1 MRSPFPG
8 MDPYL
13 EPHWGDVHQAFVTY
27 LRDSL
32 QPQLPGGLRARMEER
47 VYIELPDES
56 MRREY
61 YPDVRVIERPGRRSE
76 DGGVAV
82 AAATEAAV
90 GDYFIIDIRI
100 EPRTESFIEVIDLR
114 SGHRVITTIE
124 VISPTNKRAGE
135 GRRLY
140 VAKRQDMMRA
150 GVNTVEIDLLR
161 DGETLLPGGHS
172 QIPATDNGAYLVWIW
187 RERDP
192 EHLAVHRI
200 PLRIQLPAIKIPLRP
215 GDADVSL
222 DLQTILDQCYCNGGY
237 DDINYRVPPVPPLN
251 ADDADWADAILRD
264 HEPR

>member
-1 MRSPFPG
+1 

-13 EPHWGDVHQAFVTY
+13 EQHWGDVHQAFVTY

-47 VYIELPDES
+47 VYI
-56 MRREY
+56 
-61 YPDVRVIERPGRRSE
+61 
-76 DGGVAV
+76 
-82 AAATEAAV
+82 
-90 GDYFIIDIRI
+90 DISI
-100 EPRTESFIEVIDLR
+100 EPRTETYIEVLDLR

-200 PLRIQLPAIKIPLRP
+200 PLRVQLPAIKIPLRP

-237 DDINYRVPPVPPLN
+237 DDINYRVPPVPPLT
-251 ADDADWADAILRD
+251 ADDAAWADAILR
-264 HEPR
+264 ENGLR

>member
-1 MRSPFPG
+1 MS
-8 MDPYL
+8 
-13 EPHWGDVHQAFVTY
+13 
-27 LRDSL
+27 
-32 QPQLPGGLRARMEER
+32 GG
-47 VYIELPDES
+47 I
-56 MRREY
+56 
-61 YPDVRVIERPGRRSE
+61 
-76 DGGVAV
+76 AV
-82 AAATEAAV
+82 AETTEAAA

-100 EPRTESFIEVIDLR
+100 EPKTESYIEVLDLR
-114 SGHRVITTIE
+114 SGNRVITTIE

-172 QIPATDNGAYLVWIW
+172 QVPATDKRAYLVWIW

-200 PLRIQLPAIKIPLRP
+200 PLRVRLPVVKIPLRP

-222 DLQTILDQCYCNGGY
+222 DLQTILDQCYRNGGY
-237 DDINYRVPPVPPLN
+237 DDINYRVPPVPTLDT
-251 ADDADWADAILRD
+251 DDAAWADAILR
-264 HEPR
+264 ENGLRRAAPLVAGPAETERGQPG